1 MWFLFCS
8 LLFAQQPEPVT
19 ENATIVVEAYH
30 DIQVYVAPIQIV
42 DRTQETLV
50 EAVIDADA
58 AFTYS
63 GTFWR
68 HAKVPAGVNSWQPV
82 TMANRKLKV
91 YNSHTIKFVWE
102 DCNYDRTPMKCSFK
116 NDHYFLQTIVHVDD
130 NQLVVK
136 ATLYDSD
143 AQVVNNSTRT
153 DNKIIKWIKQ
163 QEINVSQGMPSQP
176 LQQTL
181 PQQNCGLANCS
192 PVVQI
197 PANQPSPT
205 ITVNKPKEEMP
216 LKWEI
221 PHTLTDSMV
230 RQVMLGVW
238 TGVRLEK

>member
-8 LLFAQQPEPVT
+8 LLFAQEPGAVT
-19 ENATIVVEAYH
+19 EGGTIVVEAYQ

-42 DRTQETLV
+42 DRTQETQV
-50 EAVIDADA
+50 EAVIDSDA

-68 HAKVPAGVNSWQPV
+68 NAKVPAGINSWQPI
-82 TMANRKLKV
+82 TMGKRKMML
-91 YNSHTIKFVWE
+91 YNSNTIKFVWE
-102 DCNYDRTPMKCSFK
+102 DCSYDRAPLECSFR

-143 AQVVNNSTRT
+143 AQVVTSATRT
-153 DNKIIKWIKQ
+153 NNKIIRWIKQ
-163 QEINVSQGMPSQP
+163 QEINVSQGMPVQP
-176 LQQTL
+176 LQQPL
-181 PQQNCGLANCS
+181 PQQNCGLTNCS
-192 PVVQI
+192 PIVQI
-197 PANQPSPT
+197 PSSQQAPQ
-205 ITVNKPKEEMP
+205 IAINKPKEEMP

-221 PHTLTDSMV
+221 PHTLTDGMV
-230 RQVMLGVW
+230 RQAMLGVW